1 MYKSLLILLFSS
13 LLSAK
18 VYDGVAVVV
27 KDKAITL
34 FDIKKEMQLSR
45 VNASV
50 ATDILIRKKLEA
62 IEIDER
68 KINILSTEVYDDIKI
83 MASRNKMSLSD
94 FYDAVRESNGLSST
108 ELKAKVKQKLLSQ
121 KLYSQIAY
129 SSLSEPNDA
138 EVKEYYEL
146 HKSSFKHPASFSV
159 IIYDAKDKNELQTK
173 INNPMFY
180 SPNILTNE
188 QVLPYEKISPELASL
203 LERTPLNHFTSVVPN
218 GKGGFMSFYMK
229 EIESTQEAGIES
241 VRNQIINAIMGEKRE
256 QVLGDYFARLK
267 HNADINFIREVE

>member
-68 KINILSTEVYDDIKI
+68 KINILSTEVYDDIKM